1 MANITSMK
9 NLFCVLLVMFFVACT
24 VGIIGPYIAL
34 HLAGAGAAGWQ
45 IGALTA
51 LPVGAMVFAG
61 PFVQRIASKFG
72 SKNVLYGATGAVILA
87 YLSMTALD
95 SLWGWAALLVLIGL
109 GNSALFAICDTTVNT
124 LAAETN
130 RGRIIGAYTTS
141 LSTGYAVGPGA
152 LAISGTEG
160 VLPLWL
166 CAGLIGCALTLLG
179 RLRVPEGMEQMV
191 KISIVQIFRREPF
204 LLAAIALVAGL
215 DVLALD
221 FVPLLGLNS
230 PLYSA
235 RPSLLA
241 TCTMCGAIICQF
253 PIGWLADRVN
263 RERLLL
269 TVIALSGLLP
279 LALPQA
285 LALNYLAYPLLFVW
299 GGALS
304 SIFTLTIT
312 LNGERHSGREL
323 LSYQAALVTM
333 EGFGNFAGPLLAGGA
348 YTFSMRYGVVALIV
362 VACIL
367 ALVVGGLCR
376 PRNKEVEL

>member
-1 MANITSMK
+1 MK
-9 NLFCVLLVMFFVACT
+9 KLFYVLLLMFFIACT

-34 HLAGAGAAGWQ
+34 HLAGAGTAGWL

-51 LPVGAMVFAG
+51 LPVGAMLFAG
-61 PFVQRIASKFG
+61 PFVQRVAGKFG
-72 SKNVLYGATGAVILA
+72 SKNMLYLALGGVILA
-87 YLSMTALD
+87 YLSMTAWD
-95 SLWGWAALLVLIGL
+95 SLWYWALLLFLIGL
-109 GNSALFAICDTTVNT
+109 GNSAVFAICDTTVNT
-124 LAAETN
+124 LAAESS

-141 LSTGYAVGPGA
+141 LSAGYAVGPGL
-152 LAISGTEG
+152 LAQSGTAG

-166 CAGLIGCALTLLG
+166 CAGLVGCALVMLV

-191 KISIVQIFRREPF
+191 KISIARIFRREPV

-235 RPSLLA
+235 QPSLLA
-241 TCTMCGAIICQF
+241 TCTMCGAIVCQF

-285 LALNYLAYPLLFVW
+285 LTLNYLAYPLLFVW

-348 YTFSMRYGVVALIV
+348 YTLSTGYGVVALIV
-362 VACIL
+362 AACLLTL
-367 ALVVGGLCR
+367 AVGWLRR
-376 PRNKEVEL
+376 PERMEV

>member
-1 MANITSMK
+1 MK
-9 NLFCVLLVMFFVACT
+9 NLFYVLLLMFFVACT

-34 HLAGAGAAGWQ
+34 HLAGAGAAGGL

-61 PFVQRIASKFG
+61 PFIQRIAGKFG
-72 SKNVLYGATGAVILA
+72 SKNVLYWATGVVIMA
-87 YLSMTALD
+87 YLLMTVFD
-95 SLWGWAALLVLIGL
+95 SFWHWGLLLFLIGL
-109 GNSALFAICDTTVNT
+109 GNSALFAICDTTVNS
-124 LAAETN
+124 LATETN
-130 RGRIIGAYTTS
+130 RGRVIGVYTTS
-141 LSTGYAVGPGA
+141 LSAGYAVGPGL
-152 LAISGTEG
+152 LAQSGAEG

-166 CAGLIGCALTLLG
+166 CAGLVGCALAALC
-179 RLRVPEGMEQMV
+179 RLRVPDGMEQMV
-191 KISIVQIFRREPF
+191 KISITRIFRREPF

-235 RPSLLA
+235 QPSLLA
-241 TCTMCGAIICQF
+241 TCTMCGALICQF
-253 PIGWLADRVN
+253 PVGWLADRVN
-263 RERLLL
+263 RERLLM
-269 TVIALSGLLP
+269 TAIALSGLLP
-279 LALPQA
+279 LVLPQA

-304 SIFTLTIT
+304 SIFTLTVT

-348 YTFSMRYGVVALIV
+348 YTFSARYGVVALIV
-362 VACIL
+362 AACL
-367 ALVVGGLCR
+367 LTLFVGLR
-376 PRNKEVEL
+376 HSTERMEVEL

>member
-1 MANITSMK
+1 M
-9 NLFCVLLVMFFVACT
+9 
-24 VGIIGPYIAL
+24 
-34 HLAGAGAAGWQ
+34 
-45 IGALTA
+45 
-51 LPVGAMVFAG
+51 
-61 PFVQRIASKFG
+61 
-72 SKNVLYGATGAVILA
+72 
-87 YLSMTALD
+87 
-95 SLWGWAALLVLIGL
+95 
-109 GNSALFAICDTTVNT
+109 
-124 LAAETN
+124 AAESS

-141 LSTGYAVGPGA
+141 LSAGYAVGPGL
-152 LAISGTEG
+152 LAQSGTAG

-166 CAGLIGCALTLLG
+166 CAGLVGCALVMLV

-191 KISIVQIFRREPF
+191 KISIARIFRREPV

-235 RPSLLA
+235 QPSLLA
-241 TCTMCGAIICQF
+241 TCTMCGAIVCQF

-285 LALNYLAYPLLFVW
+285 LTLNYLAYPLLFVW

-348 YTFSMRYGVVALIV
+348 YTLSTGYGVVALIV
-362 VACIL
+362 AACLLTL
-367 ALVVGGLCR
+367 AVGWLRR
-376 PRNKEVEL
+376 PERMEV